1 MWQPVLMISGYFISV
16 LGLAMLVPA
25 GVDIY
30 YTQTNWSY
38 FITSSIIS
46 LFIGLSLF
54 LANNNKIRNITQQQG
69 YLLTCISWFSVA
81 LLASLPF
88 ILYGSSPA
96 DAVFEAASGISTT
109 GASIYAD
116 VES

>member
-1 MWQPVLMISGYFISV
+1 MWQPILMISGYFISV

-38 FITSSIIS
+38 FVTASIIS

-54 LANNNKIRNITQQQG
+54 LANNWISGTNTVLIDETKSIKYATISLFIEKLRLSYDKCPPFLLITKTNEIIIKLDNI
-69 YLLTCISWFSVA
+69 
-81 LLASLPF
+81 
-88 ILYGSSPA
+88 
-96 DAVFEAASGISTT
+96 
-109 GASIYAD
+109 
-116 VES
+116 